1 MPRFCVQFQPFLVV
15 WAILAWLP
23 CAVADDAGP
32 SDAAAAQ
39 MPDEA
44 PRFDIWEIRV
54 EGNTLLNRPVIEGVV
69 YPHLGP
75 DKNINTVE
83 RAREALEDAYHSA
96 GYGTV
101 LVNIPEQDVVGGIVF
116 LEVMEGQVER
126 LRISGSRYFALGKI
140 RAAVPSLRE
149 GQTPYVPAVQE
160 EIQKLNAASA
170 DRKVTPILKPGRSP
184 GMTDVELAVEDV
196 LPVHGNLEL
205 NGRNTRDTTRTRLG
219 GGLRYTNLWQAGHSI
234 GMQFQIT
241 PEDPNETKVFSGSY
255 LFPIPN
261 SEALV
266 ALYGVVTD
274 SDVFAGSDINV
285 IGAGNIVGARVIL
298 PLAPVDWGYHR
309 ASFGLDYKDFDESV
323 GLLGSD
329 SFTTPITYHLFEAG
343 YSLNRLGD
351 TSDTEFSVAVNFAFR
366 NLGNTLKEFENK
378 RFLAKPNFA
387 YLSASVDHQQYFRNR
402 GHVRLAFDGQIAESP
417 LISNEQFSAG
427 GIESVRGYVESQ
439 HLTDHGLRGSFE
451 YHTPSIASLVWSGLS
466 DLHGVV
472 FVDGA
477 YLKVMNALPNQ
488 FSSFTL
494 FSAGLGLHFDI
505 LAKLQGRIYT
515 AWALRQSAGIERGD
529 SRIHFDFDYAF

>member
-1 MPRFCVQFQPFLVV
+1 MLNFNINRRSFIAFAALVLWSV
-15 WAILAWLP
+15 LVLA
-23 CAVADDAGP
+23 AGDD
-32 SDAAAAQ
+32 SDIESAYNDTAAPQ
-39 MPDEA
+39 
-44 PRFDIWEIRV
+44 FDIWEIRV
-54 EGNTLLNRPVIEGVV
+54 SGNSLLENRVIEGVV

-75 DKNINTVE
+75 DKNIDTVE
-83 RAREALEDAYHSA
+83 AAREQLESAYHAA

-101 LVNIPEQDVVGGIVF
+101 LVNIPEQDVVGGIVY
-116 LEVMEGQVER
+116 LEVMEGQIER

-140 RAAVPSLRE
+140 RQALPSLKE

-170 DRKVTPILKPGRSP
+170 DRKVTPILKPGRSA

-196 LPVHGNLEL
+196 LPVHGNLQL
-205 NGRNTRDTTRTRLG
+205 NGRNTRDTTRSRLG
-219 GGLRYTNLWQAGHSI
+219 GGLRYTNLWQAGHTI
-234 GMQFQIT
+234 GMQFQLT
-241 PEDPNETKVFSGSY
+241 PEAPDETTVFSGSY

-285 IGAGNIVGARVIL
+285 IGAGNIYGARVIV
-298 PLAPVDWGYHR
+298 PLAPLEWGYHR

-343 YSLNRLGD
+343 YTLNRLGE
-351 TSDTEFSVAVNFAFR
+351 TSDTEFSFAVNFAFR

-387 YLSASVDHQQYFRNR
+387 YLSASFDHTQYFRNR

-439 HLTDHGLRGSFE
+439 HLTDHGIRGSLE

-477 YLKVMNALPNQ
+477 YLKVMDALPNQ
-488 FSSFTL
+488 FPSFTL
-494 FSAGLGLHFDI
+494 FGAGLGVHFDI
-505 LAKLQGRIYT
+505 LARLRGRIYT
-515 AWALRQSAGIERGD
+515 AWALRQSVGIERGD